1 MNEFPLLKDLI
12 ILLAFSLPIS
22 FLFHKL
28 DLPAIVGFLITGM
41 IIGPYGARL
50 IPDSHVVS
58 ILAEIGVVIL
68 MFTIG
73 LEFSL
78 TRIMQNLHLVI
89 GGGLQIFLTGGAV
102 YLLSILIGYPPSL
115 SLFFGFLFSLSST
128 AIVLKMY
135 SDRGEIDSPHG
146 KLSTAILLFQDLC
159 VVPMILLIPIM
170 ANTELTSYLVIA
182 LTLTKAIIAVIVIF
196 ISARLLVPRIL
207 YHIVSL
213 RSREFLVLF
222 VILLCLGTAWLTHM
236 FGLSL
241 ALGAFIAGLIIS
253 ESEYSFQIVV
263 DILPFRDYFSSIFF
277 TSVGMLLHLNFFVNH
292 WIYIIGITAGVIF
305 LKGILVFITAKILRF
320 PLRTAIITGLSL
332 AQVGEFSFLLAEQ
345 GKGYGLIQEELYQT
359 FLASAI
365 LSMLLAPLLIRIS
378 SELSFK
384 IQSIFS
390 LQPEPPE
397 RSEETPISNHVIIA
411 GYGLN
416 GQNLSRVLK
425 ETGIPFLVL
434 DINGERVKQVKSL
447 GLPILYGD
455 ITHREILSKAGA
467 QRAKMIV
474 FAISDP
480 MATRR
485 GVLITR
491 QMNPDIYIMVR
502 TRYASEVEELYH
514 LGANQVIPEEYETSI
529 EIFSRVL
536 KEYHT
541 PHNIIDQ
548 QVELIRMEG
557 YGMLRGLSISGDK
570 LRELSAIL
578 ATSITD
584 TCQVQ
589 ENSPAANKS
598 LKELDLRRKTGAT
611 VIAIIRGKKA
621 ITNPDPEFII
631 LAGDMLVLLG
641 RHAELDKAICT
652 FRTLG
657 EP

>member
-1 MNEFPLLKDLI
+1 MNELPLLKDMI
-12 ILLAFSLPIS
+12 ILLAVSLPIS

-28 DLPAIVGFLITGM
+28 NLPAIVGFLISGM
-41 IIGPYGARL
+41 IIGPYGAKL
-50 IPDSHVVS
+50 IPDSQVVMV
-58 ILAEIGVVIL
+58 LAEIGVVIL

-78 TRIMQNLHLVI
+78 TRMIKNPRLVI
-89 GGGLQIFLTGGAV
+89 GGGLQILLTGGSV
-102 YLLSILIGYPPSL
+102 YLLSIMVGYPPSL

-135 SDRGEIDSPHG
+135 SDSGEIDSPHG
-146 KLSTAILLFQDLC
+146 RLSTAILLFQDLC
-159 VVPMILLIPIM
+159 IVPMMLLIPVM
-170 ANTELTSYLVIA
+170 ANTDLTSHLVIA

-196 ISARLLVPRIL
+196 ISARLVVPGIL
-207 YHIVSL
+207 YHVIRL

-253 ESEYSFQIVV
+253 ESEYSYQIVV

-277 TSVGMLLHLNFFVNH
+277 TSVGMLLHLNFFVSH
-292 WIYIIGITAGVIF
+292 WISLVTITAGVIF
-305 LKGILVFITAKILRF
+305 LKGILVFITAKILRY

-332 AQVGEFSFLLAEQ
+332 AQIGEFSFLLAEQ
-345 GKGYGLIQEELYQT
+345 GKGYGLIQQELYQT

-378 SELSFK
+378 SEFSFK

-390 LQPEPPE
+390 LQPDLPE
-397 RSEETPISNHVIIA
+397 ISEETPVSDHVIIA

-425 ETGIPFLVL
+425 ETRIPFLIL

-455 ITHREILSKAGA
+455 ITHREILRKAGIR
-467 QRAKMIV
+467 RAKMIV

-480 MATRR
+480 MAARH

-491 QMNPDIYIMVR
+491 QMNPDIYVMVR
-502 TRYASEVEELYH
+502 TRYSSEVEELYR
-514 LGANQVIPEEYETSI
+514 LGANQVIPEEFETSI
-529 EIFSRVL
+529 EIFTRVL

-557 YGMLRGLSISGDK
+557 YGMLRGLSISSDR
-570 LRELSAIL
+570 LREVSAIL

-589 ENSPAANKS
+589 ENSLAANKS
-598 LKELDLRRKTGAT
+598 LKELDLRNKTGAT

-621 ITNPDPEFII
+621 ITNPDPEFRI
-631 LAGDMLVLLG
+631 LSGDMLVLLG
-641 RHAELDKAICT
+641 RHAELDKAIGV
-652 FRTLG
+652 FRTS
-657 EP
+657 P